1 MYLGGG
7 WVGGSGP
14 GYYSP
19 MMSRERPLVDRM
31 GGGVDRMGPIE
42 RMGGMV
48 GGYGRYGPYPGRGG
62 MAGRPHRP
70 FTDHA
75 GGPGAYLTLFNVK
88 K

>member
-1 MYLGGG
+1 MQKEY
-7 WVGGSGP
+7 VFEKITNFENCT
-14 GYYSP
+14 
-19 MMSRERPLVDRM
+19 SR
-31 GGGVDRMGPIE
+31 GVSSSVTQFHTQFKLDRMGPIE

-75 GGPGAYLTLFNVK
+75 GGPGAYFTVFNVK